1 MATIV
6 TRAGKGSPLTH
17 DEVDANFDNLDSDK
31 LEISG
36 GSMSGNL
43 FFGDGDK
50 AIFGD
55 GSDLQIYHTG
65 TSSYIRD
72 VGDGDLQIVAT
83 DDVYI
88 RGYATNNYMARFA
101 ETGAV
106 TLYHNN
112 SAKLATTSTGV
123 DVTGTITA
131 AGSIIATGAAA
142 SYTDTG
148 LYLQNKGSSVFDV
161 GAWRSGASVAEL
173 TFSTDSG
180 SDAAPVEAMRID
192 SAGRVGIGTTN
203 PSTNLDVVGG
213 IRSTSSGGYN
223 QITTTSIGD
232 AVFNNNG
239 NNWLTVKDGVP
250 ANAMRIDSGGNVGI
264 GTSSPSSNLEV
275 IVGDTNA
282 VSIKSDGHVQLYD
295 NTSSSRAYTFLSR
308 DISNAMVGGN
318 MRLDASVTTGSHVGY
333 SSGTDARGGSGI
345 VFDNTANGSLEYGD
359 ITFVQSNDTNDDTWV
374 VREAMRIDTTGNVGI
389 GTTSP
394 SSLLHVNSGGTNNV
408 ATFESTDGTASVK
421 FVDGNQTLNVTIG
434 AKGND
439 FYVQA
444 GGNEKFRIEESGNVG
459 IGKTNPATALDVSGT
474 VTATSFAGDGSSLT
488 GIAAGAGG
496 GGNDEIFWENGQNV
510 TTNYTITNG
519 KNAMSAGPITIN
531 SGVTVTVG
539 AGETWTV
546 I

>member
-17 DEVDANFDNLDSDK
+17 DEVDANFENLDSDK

-192 SAGRVGIGTTN
+192 SAGRVGIGTSN
-203 PSTNLDVVGG
+203 PSTDLDVAGG

-250 ANAMRIDSGGNVGI
+250 ANAMRIDSAGRVGI
-264 GTSSPSSNLEV
+264 GTSDPDALFTVKGQTVIGSLVAESANLTNLTSGTPPQLIAGWSVPAITWTPNASTEAVFTREGSTNIDILAGASSFSSINFSDTDDED
-275 IVGDTNA
+275 VGAIQYDHSTNA
-282 VSIKSDGHVQLYD
+282 MRFRV
-295 NTSSSRAYTFLSR
+295 
-308 DISNAMVGGN
+308 NASE
-318 MRLDASVTTGSHVGY
+318 R
-333 SSGTDARGGSGI
+333 
-345 VFDNTANGSLEYGD
+345 
-359 ITFVQSNDTNDDTWV
+359 
-374 VREAMRIDTTGNVGI
+374 MRID
-389 GTTSP
+389 S
-394 SSLLHVNSGGTNNV
+394 
-408 ATFESTDGTASVK
+408 
-421 FVDGNQTLNVTIG
+421 
-434 AKGND
+434 
-439 FYVQA
+439 
-444 GGNEKFRIEESGNVG
+444 SGNVG
-459 IGKTNPATALDVSGT
+459 IGKTNPATPLDVNGT
-474 VTATSFAGDGSSLT
+474 VTATAFAGDGSNLT
-488 GIAAGAGG
+488 GIAAGATG
-496 GGNDEIFWENGQNV
+496 GGNDDIFYENGQNV

-519 KNAMSAGPITIN
+519 KNAMSAGPITID